1 MAWCQYLTTVL
12 GWSSLSR
19 SRISLST
26 LSSCLPP
33 VGIPWGLISF
43 ALINPKS
50 CSIAAAEYEYGADT
64 SRGKSSFS
72 NCFRESS
79 EIWYL
84 YWYEVIHY
92 WSEINAE
99 QKSTFVQ
106 SNQTTVWL
114 KLNTIKTYLAPSIWN
129 AVVYR
134 QSGSSLSNFL
144 HSCYK
149 NRPSTLL
156 SVFDWVNA

>member
-1 MAWCQYLTTVL
+1 MDKHWCWAERHCSDQQCTY
-12 GWSSLSR
+12 
-19 SRISLST
+19 
-26 LSSCLPP
+26 LPP
-33 VGIPWGLISF
+33 TGRRSGLSSF
-43 ALINPKS
+43 ALMKPKS

-64 SRGKSSFS
+64 SRGRSSFS
-72 NCFRESS
+72 NYFRDSS

-99 QKSTFVQ
+99 QKSTFVW

-129 AVVYR
+129 TVVDR